1 MDDGDGLGQEVR
13 RASWSSRQG
22 AARGAWRRHA
32 ALDDAQHPQVEVRER
47 IDEDNEPLV
56 LPKSNSEK
64 LREDLEKERTPAA
77 ERAFYREIA
86 RLNGDASI
94 AMKPNTRVRALN
106 KVLSKLGYG
115 EKYDPDAEAVYR
127 EFLQV
132 APGVALK
139 VEGADRPGAGCALA
153 EATR

>member
-1 MDDGDGLGQEVR
+1 M
-13 RASWSSRQG
+13 
-22 AARGAWRRHA
+22 
-32 ALDDAQHPQVEVRER
+32 
-47 IDEDNEPLV
+47 DEDNEPLV
-56 LPKSNSEK
+56 LLKSSFDK

-86 RLNGDASI
+86 CLNGDASI
-94 AMKPNTRVRALN
+94 AMGPNTRVRALN
-106 KVLSKLGYG
+106 KALTKLGYG

-139 VEGADRPGAGCALA
+139 IKGTDRPGAGCAIT
-153 EATR
+153 EATSSNGCRTKAAVRRQR